1 MAFFS
6 NFFHFFKPPKEPKT
20 KTVTKPKTITAKAT
34 KTSSP
39 TIKQKP
45 KAITLPKAKPISN
58 LIASVKKSFS
68 RQQKEKKYIPKSEKI
83 TPPPEPTMNN
93 EEKAEMYV
101 YDFLAML
108 DKKVQVAIHQYTKKD
123 GTSHYA
129 KYQNDAVMGDML
141 EYQLQEIHTTI
152 MEAVDAHG
160 FQYAKKL
167 LDRVNMDDFDKTL
180 YYYPSALLALPKVLA
195 SITQGTSPLDATSV
209 FDSSS
214 QTDYEEDESDF

>member
-20 KTVTKPKTITAKAT
+20 KTVTKPKTITPKET
-34 KTSSP
+34 KTSPP

-45 KAITLPKAKPISN
+45 KALTLPKAKPLSN
-58 LIASVKKSFS
+58 LIATVKKSFS
-68 RQQKEKKYIPKSEKI
+68 RKQKEKQYIPKTEKI
-83 TPPPEPTMNN
+83 VTPPEPTIND
-93 EEKAEMYV
+93 EEKAEIYV

-123 GTSHYA
+123 GTSHLA

-167 LDRVNMDDFDKTL
+167 LDRVNMDDFDHTL
-180 YYYPSALLALPKVLA
+180 YYYPSALLALPNVLA

>member
-6 NFFHFFKPPKEPKT
+6 NLFHFFKSPKEPKT
-20 KTVTKPKTITAKAT
+20 KTVTKPKPKTITAP

-68 RQQKEKKYIPKSEKI
+68 RQQKEKQYIPKTEKI
-83 TPPPEPTMNN
+83 APTPEPTINS
-93 EEKAEMYV
+93 EEKAEIYV

-123 GTSHYA
+123 GTSHLA
-129 KYQNDAVMGDML
+129 KYQDDAVIGDML

-180 YYYPSALLALPKVLA
+180 YYYPSALLALPNVLV
-195 SITQGTSPLDATSV
+195 SITQGTTPLDATSV

-214 QTDYEEDESDF
+214 QTDYEENESDF